1 MSSPSIKPRESV
13 VNTSEG
19 DATGFGT
26 NGVVRMTDQMTDT
39 SGLAARL
46 AAQIEAEL
54 ANGEVD
60 KLTPEALQGLMS
72 ALCRTYTAQCE
83 LGGVDLPL
91 AQDSLANATD
101 VMTTAS
107 GLLRSANVAVFEFA
121 MWQSWGGR

>member
-1 MSSPSIKPRESV
+1 
-13 VNTSEG
+13 
-19 DATGFGT
+19 
-26 NGVVRMTDQMTDT
+26 MTDQAADT
-39 SGLAARL
+39 SSLAARL
-46 AAQIEAEL
+46 ATQIEAEL
-54 ANGEVD
+54 ANGEID
-60 KLTPEALQGLMS
+60 KLTPEALQSLMS

-91 AQDSLANATD
+91 AQDSPANATD